1 MTRHSRLRALCQ
13 LNRIGAYFTEEKK
26 QALLHGDI
34 SNTVVDRHFVYGLQV
49 LGVNACGKPEQ
60 SPAMIRLQARY
71 LQRTWETFIQLQETN
86 QHRAKA
92 QALMFAT
99 YAATVAGFKM
109 MGQLYLMK
117 ACKIIER
124 EKCRFLPVYG
134 PPPVLSE
141 QVHEDVSVLCQA
153 IYLENYFYLTL
164 DGPEPTKTARIKKEF
179 KLDLQVR
186 AICSF
191 LIIGLETDLG
201 ICSSE
206 CIQDSSTYA
215 H

>member
-1 MTRHSRLRALCQ
+1 MIYPSRLRALCQ
-13 LNRIGAYFTEEKK
+13 LNKIGAYFTKEK
-26 QALLHGDI
+26 QEALLRGDI
-34 SNTVVDRHFVYGLQV
+34 SNAVVDRHFVYGLQV

-60 SPAMIRLQARY
+60 SPAMIRMQARY
-71 LQRTWETFIQLQETN
+71 LQRTWETLIQLQETN

-92 QALMFAT
+92 QALMLAT
-99 YAATVAGFKM
+99 YATVVAGFKM
-109 MGQLYLMK
+109 MGQHYLAK
-117 ACKIIER
+117 ACGIIER
-124 EKCRFLPVYG
+124 ESFRFFPEYG

-153 IYLENYFYLTL
+153 IYLENYLYLTL
-164 DGPEPTKTARIKKEF
+164 DGPVPTKTARIEKEF

-186 AICSF
+186 ATHSSLVIA
-191 LIIGLETDLG
+191 LETDLG

-206 CIQDSSTYA
+206 CIQDSSTHA